1 MNVLNICQNEEFSKV
16 RIFEI
21 ENEVWF
27 VGKDICNYFNDTNH
41 NRTLSRVEADDK
53 RYIKIKD
60 NLGRNQNAVAVN
72 ESGMYSI
79 LFSMQPQK
87 ANNGGVTDAYPIEV
101 QERIDKLKRFKHWVT
116 SEVLPSIRKTGT
128 YGIKPQ
134 GKELLALAVLE
145 AQKIIEEQN
154 QQIEEMKPK
163 VQFAD
168 AITACDTSILIR
180 DLAKLLRQNKVPTG
194 EKRLY
199 RWMRENGYIVKGTT
213 QPTQRAMELG
223 LFEVIERSIVRG
235 DHLPQ
240 VKMTTKVTT
249 KGQCYFIN
257 KILSESKKVNNG

>member
-1 MNVLNICQNEEFSKV
+1 MENLKIFENEEFGKI
-16 RIFEI
+16 RIVVI
-21 ENEVWF
+21 DNEPYF
-27 VGKDICNYFNDTNH
+27 VGKDVASILGYSNVRDAIAKHVDEEDKGVAKCDT
-41 NRTLSRVEADDK
+41 
-53 RYIKIKD
+53 
-60 NLGRNQNAVAVN
+60 LGGKQNFTVIN
-72 ESGMYSI
+72 ESGLYALIFGS
-79 LFSMQPQK
+79 
-87 ANNGGVTDAYPIEV
+87 
-101 QERIDKLKRFKHWVT
+101 KLESAKQFKHWVT

-128 YGIKPQ
+128 YGMQPQ

-223 LFEVIERSIVRG
+223 LFEVIERSIVR
-235 DHLPQ
+235 
-240 VKMTTKVTT
+240 
-249 KGQCYFIN
+249 
-257 KILSESKKVNNG
+257 

>member
-1 MNVLNICQNEEFSKV
+1 MENLKIFENEEFGKI
-16 RIFEI
+16 RIVVI
-21 ENEVWF
+21 DNEPYF
-27 VGKDICNYFNDTNH
+27 VGKDVASVLGYSNVRDAIAKHVDEEDKGVAKCDT
-41 NRTLSRVEADDK
+41 
-53 RYIKIKD
+53 
-60 NLGRNQNAVAVN
+60 LGGKQNFTVIN
-72 ESGMYSI
+72 ESGLYALIFGS
-79 LFSMQPQK
+79 
-87 ANNGGVTDAYPIEV
+87 
-101 QERIDKLKRFKHWVT
+101 KLESAKQFKHWVT

-128 YGIKPQ
+128 YGMQPQ

>member
-1 MNVLNICQNEEFSKV
+1 MILHT
-16 RIFEI
+16 RTD
-21 ENEVWF
+21 F
-27 VGKDICNYFNDTNH
+27 VGKDVASILGYSNVRDAIAKHVDEEDKGVAKCDT
-41 NRTLSRVEADDK
+41 
-53 RYIKIKD
+53 
-60 NLGRNQNAVAVN
+60 LGGKQNFTVIN
-72 ESGMYSI
+72 ESGLYALIFGS
-79 LFSMQPQK
+79 
-87 ANNGGVTDAYPIEV
+87 
-101 QERIDKLKRFKHWVT
+101 KLESAKQFKHWVT

-128 YGIKPQ
+128 YGMQPQ

>member
-1 MNVLNICQNEEFSKV
+1 MENLKIFENEEFGKI
-16 RIFEI
+16 RIVVI
-21 ENEVWF
+21 DNEPYF
-27 VGKDICNYFNDTNH
+27 VGKDVASILGYSNVRDAIAKHVDEEDKGVAKCDT
-41 NRTLSRVEADDK
+41 
-53 RYIKIKD
+53 
-60 NLGRNQNAVAVN
+60 LGGKQNFTVIN
-72 ESGMYSI
+72 ESGLYALIFGS
-79 LFSMQPQK
+79 
-87 ANNGGVTDAYPIEV
+87 
-101 QERIDKLKRFKHWVT
+101 KLESAKQFKHWVT

-128 YGIKPQ
+128 YGMQPQ

-257 KILSESKKVNNG
+257 KILSESKKVNKG

>member
-1 MNVLNICQNEEFSKV
+1 
-16 RIFEI
+16 
-21 ENEVWF
+21 
-27 VGKDICNYFNDTNH
+27 
-41 NRTLSRVEADDK
+41 
-53 RYIKIKD
+53 
-60 NLGRNQNAVAVN
+60 
-72 ESGMYSI
+72 
-79 LFSMQPQK
+79 
-87 ANNGGVTDAYPIEV
+87 
-101 QERIDKLKRFKHWVT
+101 
-116 SEVLPSIRKTGT
+116 
-128 YGIKPQ
+128 
-134 GKELLALAVLE
+134 
-145 AQKIIEEQN
+145 
-154 QQIEEMKPK
+154 MKPK